1 MKWPVISSLHETEVK
16 TCPELSNELVERQK
30 ILRVYDTQAYAP
42 TTKYTTLVFKYPTT
56 YKFLHT
62 VMFSLLLLQLLFFSN
77 FTIDSHSPISF
88 SML

>member
-1 MKWPVISSLHETEVK
+1 MKWPVISSLHETEGK
-16 TCPELSNELVERQK
+16 TCLELSNELAERQK
-30 ILRVYDTQAYAP
+30 LLCVYDTQAYAP
-42 TTKYTTLVFKYPTT
+42 TAKYATLVIKYPTT

-62 VMFSLLLLQLLFFSN
+62 VMFSLLLLQLLVFSN